1 MSNGSRGSGISGLSG
16 NASSSGVMTLSSLS
30 GLGAGGD
37 DPDDG
42 LLTRLRDLA
51 LVDLDALV
59 TGLPDEAA
67 AAMTAAHADDIA
79 DALTT
84 ARRRIAELRA
94 PLTAADPLG
103 LLDLPVATRRRGDSR
118 DAAARAADQLATR
131 AAACRLLARLDDL
144 IAPLVPR
151 YFAAE
156 RRRGE

>member
-1 MSNGSRGSGISGLSG
+1 MVRTSLSSTITVNPGGPGGPGSGPGP
-16 NASSSGVMTLSSLS
+16 
-30 GLGAGGD
+30 GGRD
-37 DPDDG
+37 DDDA

-51 LVDLDALV
+51 LVDLDALT
-59 TGLPDEAA
+59 TGLGDEDA

-79 DALTT
+79 EALAT

-94 PLTAADPLG
+94 PLSGADPLA
-103 LLDLPVATRRRGDSR
+103 LLDLPTATKRRGDSR
-118 DAAARAADQLATR
+118 ESAARAADQLALR
-131 AAACRLLARLDDL
+131 AAAARLLARLDDL